1 MDFSLTFD
9 SSIQFSISFH
19 FIQCPFSFHARLYLW
34 VWNTMNFFESIFV
47 VLSFSLRKLFG
58 IHLVFHVFIAYVT
71 YKSWGRQIH
80 VLRIFV
86 LVLHKA
92 RKGSCRWPMKTERA
106 TWIRDT
112 RNRPEKERKR
122 ERENERFMVTWPLT
136 AGSKIFCYALQC
148 TFFQSYP
155 HVTRTWFASQI
166 GKKNPFRGGKIFE
179 IFGIRVSWKVVF
191 LDEILQRPWKISQG
205 LRKWNSPVKICG
217 RKFLP
222 MDG

>member
-1 MDFSLTFD
+1 M
-9 SSIQFSISFH
+9 SSS
-19 FIQCPFSFHARLYLW
+19 
-34 VWNTMNFFESIFV
+34 
-47 VLSFSLRKLFG
+47 
-58 IHLVFHVFIAYVT
+58 YVT

-166 GKKNPFRGGKIFE
+166 GKKIPLEVERFSRSLESVFRGKLSSLTKYCSALEKYRKACENEILRWRFAVENSCRWMGRNFRKF
-179 IFGIRVSWKVVF
+179 IFGSCSIF
-191 LDEILQRPWKISQG
+191 AL
-205 LRKWNSPVKICG
+205 WNIAPRG
-217 RKFLP
+217 A
-222 MDG
+222 